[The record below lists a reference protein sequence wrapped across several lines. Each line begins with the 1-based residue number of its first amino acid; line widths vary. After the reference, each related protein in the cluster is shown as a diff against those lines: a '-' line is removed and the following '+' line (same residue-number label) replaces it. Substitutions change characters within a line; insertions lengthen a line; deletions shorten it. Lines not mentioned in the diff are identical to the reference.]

1 MKINARSAWKPIAAI
16 VLVLALAACTQSGN
30 TDAVLDDLESICDQS
45 IVAAGKMQRGDM
57 SAMSDMAQL
66 TAKYQSLGNKLE
78 AAKGQEWT
86 AAQQQRYMRI
96 LDKYSRA
103 MSRM

>member
-1 MKINARSAWKPIAAI
+1 MKSIARSAWKTIAA
-16 VLVLALAACTQSGN
+16 VVLALALAGCTQSGN

-45 IVAAGKMQRGDM
+45 IAAVGKMQRGDT
-57 SAMSDMAQL
+57 SAVSDMARL
-66 TAKYQSLGNKLE
+66 SAKYQSLGNKLE

-86 AAQQQRYMRI
+86 TAQQQRYMRI